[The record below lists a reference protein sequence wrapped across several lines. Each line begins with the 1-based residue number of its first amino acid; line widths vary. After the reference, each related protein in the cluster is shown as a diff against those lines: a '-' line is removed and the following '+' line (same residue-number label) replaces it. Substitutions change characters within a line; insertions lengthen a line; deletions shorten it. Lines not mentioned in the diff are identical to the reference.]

1 MSTDAREVFTVELAQ
16 YMEERAPSMK
26 RVVPQVQTSG
36 LLLYEGTNLRA
47 SMVGTTPAY
56 KDVTNYEVRAGRSA
70 RTRCGSSTP
79 VMVLGSRAAEELFG
93 EADPLRQ
100 LTFVVGDR
108 RYSFTVVG

>member
-56 KDVTNYEVRAGRSA
+56 KDVTN
-70 RTRCGSSTP
+70 
-79 VMVLGSRAAEELFG
+79 
-93 EADPLRQ
+93 
-100 LTFVVGDR
+100 
-108 RYSFTVVG
+108 